1 MIIQTHFSLTLDLR
15 APAELVWTVL
25 TDVPRWSDWTASVS
39 RVKPLTAGPLR
50 VGSRVRIHQPKL
62 LPASWRVTELKPGK
76 HFAWVSTAPGVLVTA
91 RHVVQ
96 PATLG
101 CSVTLSVTY
110 KGILGRLLARWA
122 GELNDHYLALEGN
135 GLRNRCQ
142 QFATKAEL
150 PTT

>member
-1 MIIQTHFSLTLDLR
+1 MISQTHFSLTLDIG
-15 APAELVWTVL
+15 APTELVWTVL
-25 TDVPRWSDWTASVS
+25 TDVERWPDWTASVS
-39 RVKPLTAGPLR
+39 IVKPLTAGSLR

-62 LPASWRVTELKPGK
+62 LPASWRVTELEPGK
-76 HFAWVSTAPGVLVTA
+76 HFTWVTTAPGVVAIA

-101 CSVTLSVTY
+101 CSVTLSVSY
-110 KGILGRLLARWA
+110 NGIFGRLLARWT
-122 GELNDHYLALEGN
+122 GELNDYYLALEGN